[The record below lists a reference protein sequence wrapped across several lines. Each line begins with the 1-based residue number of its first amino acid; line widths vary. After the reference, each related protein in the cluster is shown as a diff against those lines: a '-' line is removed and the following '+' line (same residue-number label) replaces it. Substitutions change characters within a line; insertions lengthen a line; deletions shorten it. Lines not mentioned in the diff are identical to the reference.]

1 MNQGGLM
8 LCWLAVLLMTEWA
21 TEHADGCFRVY
32 SGYIKEVDEKPS
44 ATSWGPK
51 MTFANL
57 MAEHSNGG
65 GKWLQPI
72 CKKLKFRFFLAQ
84 SWNGYEQQ
92 LAWFWYV
99 CFC

>member
-1 MNQGGLM
+1 M
-8 LCWLAVLLMTEWA
+8 LVRAVLLLEKTVSVAVMLLVV
-21 TEHADGCFRVY
+21 RVAVTLLDVRCRVF

-65 GKWLQPI
+65 GRQLY
-72 CKKLKFRFFLAQ
+72 LFL
-84 SWNGYEQQ
+84 Y
-92 LAWFWYV
+92 Y
-99 CFC
+99 